1 MEPTRFS
8 ITTGK
13 SYAHID
19 SGITMIVVSYY
30 SGSDSG
36 VGVIRA
42 KTGQITWLGSPR
54 QFFAQFKP
62 TKSQEGLF

>member
-1 MEPTRFS
+1 MEPTRFP
-8 ITTGK
+8 ITAGK
-13 SYAHID
+13 SYSHID
-19 SGITMIVVSYY
+19 SGITMKVVSYH

-36 VGVIRA
+36 VGVIIA

-62 TKSQEGLF
+62 SKSQEGLF